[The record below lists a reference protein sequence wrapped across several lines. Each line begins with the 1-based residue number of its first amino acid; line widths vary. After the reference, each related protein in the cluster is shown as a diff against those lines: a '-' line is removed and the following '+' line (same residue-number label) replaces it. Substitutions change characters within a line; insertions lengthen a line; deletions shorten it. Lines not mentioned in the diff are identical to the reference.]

1 MNKSL
6 LIISLFLMLTSCNE
20 KITNDIVISTKVE
33 LNTAIKNAKPGDV
46 IILKDGTY
54 SNLEILF
61 VGEGTKKK
69 PITLRAETPGKV
81 FIEGISNLEISGN
94 FLNVEGLFFRNG
106 HSPTANVIAFRT
118 SKESVANNSSVSNC
132 VILDFNNLER
142 DQENLWV
149 QFYGKRLKT
158 LVEIVD
164 GEVTS
169 YRYYISQDDVEV
181 GVNFYYIKDY
191 GKYFKVDISI
201 LNNSD
206 NRYNFN
212 PSDIYVNV
220 NGDVK
225 KKEKYYAISYDEYNK
240 KVKRRQNSNAFWLGF
255 AQGMGN
261 TGTTYSQSNTTY
273 SDSYGY
279 GYATTNTTSYS
290 PALQQMQARQNAQDM
305 SRFQNEQQERKNFIN
320 EGYLKNHTLFPNTQ
334 LEGYFLIPFHKKVTD
349 IDMIIKLGDMEF
361 DYSNDKWH

>member
-1 MNKSL
+1 LLKKVNKVEVNMNKSL

-149 QFYGKRLKT
+149 QFYGKHNTLEHCYIAGKTNGGPTVRVDLKGNQSIRNYHQ
-158 LVEIVD
+158 IVNNHFGPRPRKGGAR
-164 GEVTS
+164 GETIQLGSSFTS
-169 YRYYISQDDVEV
+169 MS
-181 GVNFYYIKDY
+181 
-191 GKYFKVDISI
+191 
-201 LNNSD
+201 
-206 NRYNFN
+206 
-212 PSDIYVNV
+212 P
-220 NGDVK
+220 
-225 KKEKYYAISYDEYNK
+225 
-240 KVKRRQNSNAFWLGF
+240 
-255 AQGMGN
+255 
-261 TGTTYSQSNTTY
+261 SNTTIANNLFEACNGEVEII
-273 SDSYGY
+273 SSK
-279 GYATTNTTSYS
+279 TNFNLIKNNVFYKSEGSVVTRHGNYVTIDGNYFIG
-290 PALQQMQARQNAQDM
+290 DGV
-305 SRFQNEQQERKNFIN
+305 NEQYGGVRIIN
-320 EGYLKNHTLFPNTQ
+320 TGHWVINNLFYKLKHW
-334 LEGYFLIPFHKKVTD
+334 LIRIHQD
-349 IDMIIKLGDMEF
+349 A
-361 DYSNDKWH
+361 